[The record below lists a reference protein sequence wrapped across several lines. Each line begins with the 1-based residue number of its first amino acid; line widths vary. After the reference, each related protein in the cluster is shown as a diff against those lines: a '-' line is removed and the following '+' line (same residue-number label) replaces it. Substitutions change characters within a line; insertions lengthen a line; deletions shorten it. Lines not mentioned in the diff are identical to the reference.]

1 MTKEKRNLEIA
12 LMLGFKESNAYKID
26 ELGYYQCVEGYS
38 TLWKNNL
45 DEQAIE
51 YQSDKNAFAIKDLQ
65 FHSDWKWLM
74 EAVDFIEKL
83 DLTDEHYSWEDDE
96 GKTRN
101 NFVCLSVE
109 MERDRCFIFEELEL
123 DPPHC
128 VVQYVGENK
137 LDATFICV
145 SDFAKIFNERKNEKT
160 KN

>member
-1 MTKEKRNLEIA
+1 MTKEKRNLEIGKMIGMIFEHGYVINWKDYLY
-12 LMLGFKESNAYKID
+12 LMSNFEESPR
-26 ELGYYQCVEGYS
+26 
-38 TLWKNNL
+38 
-45 DEQAIE
+45 
-51 YQSDKNAFAIKDLQ
+51 

-101 NFVCLSVE
+101 NFKCLSVDI
-109 MERDRCFIFEELEL
+109 ERNRCYIDEELEL

-137 LDATFICV
+137 LDATFMCV